1 MTVPSASVPDK
12 QHAVSI
18 AAFFLPFALVPWLN
32 PFAGGAMT
40 PGIPLLVGWTCT
52 AFLFA
57 GQPAKYLPR
66 SAAVMLG
73 ALVLAV
79 LCGVALDRSW
89 QLLAAALL
97 MMGAAAL
104 VSMSLVQEFAPLS
117 AAVGALEPGRAGAA
131 AQQGVAQKG
140 ISFIAWSWL
149 LAGLINALIG
159 VLQYR
164 QQTAWLGQWVNH
176 APVGQIYGNLR
187 QRNQFASL
195 LCMALWALWYL
206 WQQGWLAQLLRRFF
220 PAPQGVVTVLAWLL
234 MLPLSAMMAFTS
246 SRTGLLQLAAMV
258 MLLAFWRLR
267 RQQGTGAGTSRA
279 QVIAW
284 LLGVALVYAAT
295 SYLLPH
301 LLGGVDMLARLEG
314 TDSRACISRKVLWSN
329 VLQLI
334 AQKPWWGWGWGEL
347 DYAHYYANYSGMR
360 FCSLLDHAHNLPLQL
375 AVELGIPLALALCGL
390 CLWWVLRNRP
400 WAETNP
406 ARQLMWGVLV
416 VMAVHSMVEYPL
428 WYAHF
433 QLACG
438 LALGVLWSTARSRRT
453 STTYTGATARYLQ
466 GVLAGCLLLG
476 MAYASFDFARVTQLY
491 MAAENRVWPFRDEP
505 RKHAERSF
513 LYRNAVQFASVS
525 TDTITLEQAEQQL
538 AIARRLMHYSPESRI
553 AIRIIECLRVLGRH
567 AEADAEAAH
576 FKQVYPA
583 EYARWHAGAEK

>member
-1 MTVPSASVPDK
+1 
-12 QHAVSI
+12 
-18 AAFFLPFALVPWLN
+18 
-32 PFAGGAMT
+32 MT

-117 AAVGALEPGRAGAA
+117 AAVGALEPGRA
-131 AQQGVAQKG
+131 
-140 ISFIAWSWL
+140 
-149 LAGLINALIG
+149 
-159 VLQYR
+159 
-164 QQTAWLGQWVNH
+164 
-176 APVGQIYGNLR
+176 
-187 QRNQFASL
+187 
-195 LCMALWALWYL
+195 
-206 WQQGWLAQLLRRFF
+206 
-220 PAPQGVVTVLAWLL
+220 
-234 MLPLSAMMAFTS
+234 
-246 SRTGLLQLAAMV
+246 
-258 MLLAFWRLR
+258 
-267 RQQGTGAGTSRA
+267 GAGTSRA

-438 LALGVLWSTARSRRT
+438 LALGVLWSTARSRRA
-453 STTYTGATARYLQ
+453 SAVYTGATARYLQ
-466 GVLAGCLLLG
+466 GALAGCLLLG

-491 MAAENRVWPFRDEP
+491 MAVEDRIWPFRNET
-505 RKHAERSF
+505 REQAERSL

-525 TDTITLEQAEQQL
+525 LDPVTLEQAEQQL
-538 AIARRLMHYSPESRI
+538 AIARRLMHYSPESRMV
-553 AIRIIECLRVLGRH
+553 IRIIECLRVLERH
-567 AEADAEAAH
+567 AEADAEAEH

-583 EYARWHAGAEK
+583 EYARWHADAEK

>member
-1 MTVPSASVPDK
+1 
-12 QHAVSI
+12 
-18 AAFFLPFALVPWLN
+18 
-32 PFAGGAMT
+32 MT

-220 PAPQGVVTVLAWLL
+220 PAPQGWL
-234 MLPLSAMMAFTS
+234 
-246 SRTGLLQLAAMV
+246 
-258 MLLAFWRLR
+258 
-267 RQQGTGAGTSRA
+267 
-279 QVIAW
+279 
-284 LLGVALVYAAT
+284 
-295 SYLLPH
+295 
-301 LLGGVDMLARLEG
+301 
-314 TDSRACISRKVLWSN
+314 
-329 VLQLI
+329 
-334 AQKPWWGWGWGEL
+334 
-347 DYAHYYANYSGMR
+347 
-360 FCSLLDHAHNLPLQL
+360 
-375 AVELGIPLALALCGL
+375 
-390 CLWWVLRNRP
+390 
-400 WAETNP
+400 
-406 ARQLMWGVLV
+406 
-416 VMAVHSMVEYPL
+416 
-428 WYAHF
+428 
-433 QLACG
+433 
-438 LALGVLWSTARSRRT
+438 RS
-453 STTYTGATARYLQ
+453 
-466 GVLAGCLLLG
+466 
-476 MAYASFDFARVTQLY
+476 
-491 MAAENRVWPFRDEP
+491 
-505 RKHAERSF
+505 
-513 LYRNAVQFASVS
+513 
-525 TDTITLEQAEQQL
+525 
-538 AIARRLMHYSPESRI
+538 
-553 AIRIIECLRVLGRH
+553 
-567 AEADAEAAH
+567 
-576 FKQVYPA
+576 
-583 EYARWHAGAEK
+583 